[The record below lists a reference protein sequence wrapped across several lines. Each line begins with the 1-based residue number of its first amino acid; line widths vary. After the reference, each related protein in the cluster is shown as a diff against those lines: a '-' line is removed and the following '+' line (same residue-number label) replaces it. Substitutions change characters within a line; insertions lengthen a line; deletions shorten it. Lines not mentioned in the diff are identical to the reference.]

1 MLDIMVTR
9 ICKNNLSSR
18 MVDLLPLL
26 FFRRKRKVQVPTRIP
41 EKIVIALFSGILV
54 NSGIPVVA
62 MILETIV
69 SK

>member
-26 FFRRKRKVQVPTRIP
+26 FFRRKRKVPTRIP

-62 MILETIV
+62 RILETIV

>member
-1 MLDIMVTR
+1 
-9 ICKNNLSSR
+9 

-26 FFRRKRKVQVPTRIP
+26 FFRRKRKEQVPTRIP

-62 MILETIV
+62 RILETIV